1 MFVIFLRGSD
11 ADFKARAILVV
22 RLRTANLL

>member
-1 MFVIFLRGSD
+1 MFVLFLRGRRV
-11 ADFKARAILVV
+11 DFKARAILVL